1 MDRKR
6 LKRED
11 QKLVE
16 LVQQGDKAAFR
27 LLVQRYQRRV
37 YGIAYGMVR
46 NEDDAMDV
54 TQEAFLKVH
63 RYIDRFQGASN
74 FYTWLY
80 RIVVNLCIDFI
91 RKSRKVREVD
101 YDDGLSHESG
111 RSQSEGAVIGAGF
124 RSPLKN
130 LANQELGKEL
140 SKALDA
146 LSPKH
151 KEVILLR
158 EIEGL
163 SYQEIADSLEISVGT
178 VMSRLHHA
186 RQNLQRS
193 LRRYMKKT

>member
-1 MDRKR
+1 
-6 LKRED
+6 LERED
-11 QKLVE
+11 QELVE
-16 LVQQGDKAAFR
+16 LVQKGDRAAFR
-27 LLVQRYQRRV
+27 ILVQRYERKV

-54 TQEAFLKVH
+54 AQEAFLKVH

-91 RKSRKVREVD
+91 RKSRKVKQVD
-101 YDDGLSHESG
+101 YDDSLSHEAG
-111 RSQSEGAVIGAGF
+111 REISEGKIIGTTF
-124 RSPLKN
+124 RDPLSN
-130 LANQELGKEL
+130 LTSQELGDEIK
-140 SKALDA
+140 KALDA
-146 LSPKH
+146 LSDKH

-158 EIEGL
+158 EIEGF
-163 SYQEIADSLEISVGT
+163 SYQEIADLLEISVGT